1 MERKKGYW
9 NESAN
14 ELVYM
19 FCIVETGL
27 LVVGAIV
34 LMFNA
39 GNVDHPFD
47 EVLVW
52 VAKLAIV
59 AAVFC
64 FFPVAFK
71 IVALRLDARR
81 SIPGGL
87 QDSRT

>member
-9 NESAN
+9 NEHADS
-14 ELVYM
+14 LVYI
-19 FCIVETGL
+19 FCIVETGT
-27 LVVGAIV
+27 LVCVAIL
-34 LMFNA
+34 LMFFA
-39 GNVDHPFD
+39 GTADYPFD

-52 VAKLAIV
+52 VSKIVVV
-59 AAVFC
+59 AAAFC

-87 QDSRT
+87 QDNRT